1 MKIPHNFEE
10 KKMYNNDD
18 IMQEIRELRKD
29 NSALMRGTQ
38 EAEEKLLT
46 RIQGLVDQNQMLVN
60 ALEKITIRLNRLE
73 RDKEINKQ
81 EGYVEADDLEN
92 A

>member
-1 MKIPHNFEE
+1 MF
-10 KKMYNNDD
+10 NNDD
-18 IMQEIRELRKD
+18 LMQEIRELRKD
-29 NSALMRGTQ
+29 NSALMIGTQ

-46 RIQGLVDQNQMLVN
+46 RIQGLVDQNQLLVN

-73 RDKEINKQ
+73 RDMEINKQ

-92 A
+92 E

>member
-1 MKIPHNFEE
+1 
-10 KKMYNNDD
+10 MYNNED

-46 RIQGLVDQNQMLVN
+46 RIQGLVAQNEMLVN
-60 ALEKITIRLNRLE
+60 ALEKVTIRLNKIEQDNML
-73 RDKEINKQ
+73 RD
-81 EGYVEADDLEN
+81 
-92 A
+92 